1 MYNTLVNLCVYV
13 CMRACVCILA
23 CVCVCVCW
31 CVCVC
36 LCHTRTHSPPMWG
49 IGCILSKKNSA
60 VNSILKPSNVFSS
73 KHSKLYYFILLSTNS
88 VLKLKLTFGPK
99 YPITLCL
106 NISKSIQLQNSED
119 EHFKLL
125 IMLL

>member
-1 MYNTLVNLCVYV
+1 MFFLD
-13 CMRACVCILA
+13 
-23 CVCVCVCW
+23 
-31 CVCVC
+31 
-36 LCHTRTHSPPMWG
+36 
-49 IGCILSKKNSA
+49 
-60 VNSILKPSNVFSS
+60 S
-73 KHSKLYYFILLSTNS
+73 KHSKLYYFMLLSTNS

-125 IMLL
+125 IMLLYVAICRQFMGHL